1 MFYIIYS
8 PGGRAVM
15 DKELMPDWLAAHAP
29 GRRPS
34 VDDVLRARV
43 VFYPGSGYDGSPV
56 RFFGSRNLAHTFIY
70 ADYGVGRAGVERALV
85 ERSFRGYQQLDR
97 VELTAVDLRVHKV
110 RYHLA
115 PDDIDRQSRFV
126 VNSMKP
132 RGAPFGFIEVLERT
146 AAAGD
151 AHGPARLAIL
161 FLYADG
167 HAAYDGLFCQ
177 DWSIPPYAVVIQ
189 DHGFG
194 GNYSSFGADG
204 PSAPL
209 SLVRRPA
216 IATVALLRASSG
228 HSRGARRYAWHAA
241 DALRAHRPSPVRRP
255 ADVQP
260 QRDGARISPRV
271 INRSLRRVVQR
282 RSGVDR
288 A

>member
-1 MFYIIYS
+1 
-8 PGGRAVM
+8 M

-204 PSAPL
+204 L
-209 SLVRRPA
+209 MHR
-216 IATVALLRASSG
+216 IATRTGRLPRYLWCADPQSRPWHCYEQVPGIPAERGGMHGMLRTL
-228 HSRGARRYAWHAA
+228 YE
-241 DALRAHRPSPVRRP
+241 
-255 ADVQP
+255 
-260 QRDGARISPRV
+260 RI
-271 INRSLRRVVQR
+271 
-282 RSGVDR
+282 DR
-288 A
+288 HP